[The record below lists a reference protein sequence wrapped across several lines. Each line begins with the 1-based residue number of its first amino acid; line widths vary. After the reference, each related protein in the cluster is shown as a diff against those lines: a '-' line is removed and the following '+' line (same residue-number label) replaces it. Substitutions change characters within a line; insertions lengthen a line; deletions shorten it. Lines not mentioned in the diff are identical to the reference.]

1 MHTSLPHAADHH
13 PRPTVLWTAV
23 LIGILAISSASV
35 LIRIADAP
43 PLSIAAYRVTL
54 ASLILACF
62 RLSPKKTAP
71 LHYTGAALAATG
83 LSGLFLAFHFAAWI
97 TSLTMTSIAS
107 SVTLVSTTPLFV
119 TLIAWL
125 FLNERFRPRFLAGIL
140 LTLVGSGAIAGL
152 DSRLSA
158 TAVRG
163 DLLALLGA
171 VMAAGYF
178 VSGRIARESLSLSDY
193 ALGSYGTASL
203 TLISLCLLT
212 GQELAGFSGKTYTAL
227 FFLALVPQLI
237 GHTTFN
243 WTLKFLSPATVS
255 VLILGEPIGAT
266 ILGHILLREDIDAS
280 KAMGLAVLGAGI
292 FLCALCAPGH
302 SDSPRS
308 STSQPAVRTGSKLKR
323 PAR

>member
-1 MHTSLPHAADHH
+1 MYASLPHATDHH
-13 PRPTVLWTAV
+13 PRPAVLWAAV
-23 LIGILAISSASV
+23 LVGVLAISSASI

-54 ASLILACF
+54 ASLLLACW
-62 RLSPKKTAP
+62 RLGHRKAAP
-71 LHYTGAALAATG
+71 VKRSGAALAATG
-83 LSGLFLAFHFAAWI
+83 ISGLFLAFHFAFWI

-107 SVTLVSTTPLFV
+107 SVTLVSTTPFFV
-119 TLIAWL
+119 TLIAWR
-125 FLNERFRPRFLAGIL
+125 FLRERFRPRFLAGIL

-152 DSRLSA
+152 DSRLSG

-171 VMAAGYF
+171 LMAAGYF
-178 VSGRIARESLSLSDY
+178 VSGKIARERLSLSDY
-193 ALGSYGTASL
+193 ALGSYGMASL
-203 TLISLCLLT
+203 TLICLCLLT
-212 GQELAGFSGKTYTAL
+212 GQTLVGFSGKTYTAL

-266 ILGHILLREDIDAS
+266 ILGHVILRESTDVS
-280 KAMGLAVLGAGI
+280 KALGLAVLGAGI
-292 FLCALCAPGH
+292 LLCAQCAPQR
-302 SDSPRS
+302 SNPLQS
-308 STSQPAVRTGSKLKR
+308 STSQPATHSQDRHQ
-323 PAR
+323 A